1 MSDRTDIV
9 PRHVGDRVLPNWP
22 IFHSFLR
29 YAQRKPS
36 PVAIR
41 DVNAGIER
49 TYHHLLSDILTLRK
63 VLERQLSPSIRQD
76 LIEDKEVFVGLLI
89 PGGYEFVVG
98 FFAILALGAAVVPL
112 GNCAHYL

>member
-1 MSDRTDIV
+1 
-9 PRHVGDRVLPNWP
+9 
-22 IFHSFLR
+22 
-29 YAQRKPS
+29 
-36 PVAIR
+36 
-41 DVNAGIER
+41 VNAGIER